1 MLLEGTIRDNLDPA
15 HEYTDNEIWEAI
27 SKAHIS
33 DMLVTSNEKQP
44 HSKKDIEDA
53 TLEYKSGIGLNTWVE
68 SNGRNFSVGQRQ
80 LISLCRALLWKRSIL
95 ILDEAT
101 ANIDS
106 KTDETMQEIIRREFK
121 HCTVLT
127 IAHRLN
133 TVMDSDRILVMEQG
147 KVAEFDTPANLLA
160 RKSRFAQLV
169 ESMQFNTKTLQ

>member
-1 MLLEGTIRDNLDPA
+1 
-15 HEYTDNEIWEAI
+15 
-27 SKAHIS
+27 
-33 DMLVTSNEKQP
+33 
-44 HSKKDIEDA
+44 
-53 TLEYKSGIGLNTWVE
+53 
-68 SNGRNFSVGQRQ
+68 
-80 LISLCRALLWKRSIL
+80 
-95 ILDEAT
+95 
-101 ANIDS
+101 
-106 KTDETMQEIIRREFK
+106 TDETMQEIIRREFK